1 MISGSNNTPN
11 IRNTSYNTEQALPA
25 RPVKPSVRPAESSEV
40 TAAPSHAGT
49 TANEENGATRDNVR
63 KLGVSDAS
71 PVQVSF
77 EAPAAAASPIQ
88 GVRRLSPSEA
98 LLALPDLPSFEDLQ
112 EAADYFQSA
121 ISAHKEGAPRHI
133 IDDFLAWAKELD
145 PGAPDDL
152 PLQ

>member
-11 IRNTSYNTEQALPA
+11 IRSTAYTDPTTPVRSATPASA
-25 RPVKPSVRPAESSEV
+25 RPADSAESEV
-40 TAAPSHAGT
+40 PASQTPPPAKES
-49 TANEENGATRDNVR
+49 GASKDEVR

-77 EAPAAAASPIQ
+77 QAPAATVSPIQ

-98 LLALPDLPSFEDLQ
+98 LLALPDLPASADLQ
-112 EAADYFQSA
+112 EAVDYYQSA
-121 ISAHKEGAPRHI
+121 LSAVKEGALDI
-133 IDDFLAWAKELD
+133 AQDFLTWARELD
-145 PGAPDDL
+145 PGAPDL